1 MQQNSLSVCNLHI
14 NETMKR
20 RLGRFDGPHVIDVH
34 VAERI
39 KMLRKILGVKQQQL
53 AGLFGISPQQIQ
65 KFEAGRDRYKA
76 GHLQMLSQ
84 MFGVEIDFFFEGIP
98 EDIEKM
104 SRSERDKLNSTA
116 VQKSEIKNTEVIES
130 AFIED
135 IARLSEQQLLMVSER
150 LSSLKD
156 V

>member
-1 MQQNSLSVCNLHI
+1 
-14 NETMKR
+14 MKR

-135 IARLSEQQLLMVSER
+135 IARLSEQQLYYLACYF
-150 LSSLKD
+150 
-156 V
+156 

>member
-1 MQQNSLSVCNLHI
+1 
-14 NETMKR
+14 MKR